1 MRISFNPRINSSF
14 TKIVMES
21 DHVSK
26 LIDDYELTE
35 EEAHQFVKTVLITG
49 FSKYEVDI
57 NKVINDVRD
66 RAE

>member
-1 MRISFNPRINSSF
+1 MRISFKPRINSSF

-21 DHVSK
+21 DHVSN
-26 LIDDYELTE
+26 LLDEYELTE
-35 EEAHQFVKTVLITG
+35 EEAHKLVKTILITG

-66 RAE
+66 RVE